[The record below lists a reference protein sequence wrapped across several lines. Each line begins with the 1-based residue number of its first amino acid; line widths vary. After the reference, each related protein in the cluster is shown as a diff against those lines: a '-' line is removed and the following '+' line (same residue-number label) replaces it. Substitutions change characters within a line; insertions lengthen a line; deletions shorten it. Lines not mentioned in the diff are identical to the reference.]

1 VNELRTKTGA
11 LDREEASRTPAALKG
26 IGGISRWRNPDLRQ
40 RERLLG
46 CLGCTALL
54 TVAFIKPLLSLVV
67 HSATS
72 DLHSHILLVP
82 FISAYLIRLQRKQ
95 LPREY
100 ISSPGLAMVFLVAGL
115 AALASAWGL
124 RESGWPLSHNDFLA
138 LMALSFVCLLA
149 VAGFLFLGRKWMA
162 AAAFPV
168 AFLIFIVPM
177 PDGAAQWLETAS
189 KLASTEVANL
199 FFSISGVPVL
209 RDGTVFQLPGI
220 LFEVGQEC
228 SGIRSSWVLFMI
240 SLLAAHLFLQSPW
253 RRTVLVALVIPL
265 GILRNGFRILV
276 IGLLCVHEGP
286 QMMHS
291 FIHKQGGPVFFVLAL
306 IPLFLLLW
314 WLRKG
319 EIGARSPGSRLKIA
333 RAEDCDS

>member
-1 VNELRTKTGA
+1 
-11 LDREEASRTPAALKG
+11 
-26 IGGISRWRNPDLRQ
+26 
-40 RERLLG
+40 
-46 CLGCTALL
+46 
-54 TVAFIKPLLSLVV
+54 
-67 HSATS
+67 
-72 DLHSHILLVP
+72 
-82 FISAYLIRLQRKQ
+82 
-95 LPREY
+95 
-100 ISSPGLAMVFLVAGL
+100 
-115 AALASAWGL
+115 
-124 RESGWPLSHNDFLA
+124 
-138 LMALSFVCLLA
+138 
-149 VAGFLFLGRKWMA
+149 
-162 AAAFPV
+162 
-168 AFLIFIVPM
+168 M
-177 PDGAAQWLETAS
+177 PDGAVQWLETAS

-220 LFEVGQEC
+220 LFEVGQES